1 MHFDLYD
8 NYLYVIHGSK
18 TVYLLP
24 PDTRNVEQKSIFED
38 GFHQVKLLTK
48 NIKKDNGKNYIENK
62 ELKKIIIYK
71 GEILRIPEGWYHY
84 IVSEPKTVALNFWFT
99 SIFQKYSN

>member
-8 NYLYVIHGSK
+8 NYLYVIHGTK

-24 PDTRNVEQKSIFED
+24 PDTKNVEQKSIFED
-38 GFHQVKLLTK
+38 GFHQVKLQSK
-48 NIKKDNGKNYIENK
+48 KIKKHRGKNLIKLK
-62 ELKKIIIYK
+62 ELKKIILYK

-84 IVSEPKTVALNFWFT
+84 VVSEPNTIALNFWFK